1 MEDQASQNDHEG
13 AMEQTENAEKK
24 LAGEA
29 EAERL
34 EQRPSAATQEVNPLS
49 ADNNTELDDHYITP
63 LQDGCCVTTPQR
75 DGAEQDGYSA
85 HHPRGTARSGMVTA
99 PHYLRG
105 TARSRTATAPHHQR
119 NGEETD
125 GYSTTPPQRDDAE
138 TRRLLRHPAS
148 EG

>member
-1 MEDQASQNDHEG
+1 MT
-13 AMEQTENAEKK
+13 MREQCNKQKMARKKKNAEKK
-24 LAGEA
+24 PTEEA

-34 EQRPSAATQEVNPLS
+34 EQRPSAATEEVNPLS

-75 DGAEQDGYSA
+75 DGAG
-85 HHPRGTARSGMVTA
+85 
-99 PHYLRG
+99 
-105 TARSRTATAPHHQR
+105 RTATAPHHQR
-119 NGEETD
+119 DGEETD
-125 GYSTTPPQRDDAE
+125 GYSTTPPQRDGAE